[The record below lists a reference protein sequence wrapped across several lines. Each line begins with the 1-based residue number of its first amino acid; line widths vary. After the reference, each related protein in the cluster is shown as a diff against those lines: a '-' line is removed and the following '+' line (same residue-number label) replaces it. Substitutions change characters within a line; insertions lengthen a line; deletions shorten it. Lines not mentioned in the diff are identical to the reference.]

1 MPLISVSWAV
11 VLKDLVVL
19 NRSSQVM
26 IAEKYAMWQ
35 RDRATMEIT
44 KILGEGNFGSVML
57 AKMPDAIVP
66 GVTSL
71 VAVKAIKGKITYNIL
86 NYTIS
91 YILYGFTV

>member
-1 MPLISVSWAV
+1 MPLISVNWVV
-11 VLKDLVVL
+11 VLKHLIVL

-71 VAVKAIKGKITYNIL
+71 VAVKAIKGNI
-86 NYTIS
+86 IH
-91 YILYGFTV
+91 YIIIY